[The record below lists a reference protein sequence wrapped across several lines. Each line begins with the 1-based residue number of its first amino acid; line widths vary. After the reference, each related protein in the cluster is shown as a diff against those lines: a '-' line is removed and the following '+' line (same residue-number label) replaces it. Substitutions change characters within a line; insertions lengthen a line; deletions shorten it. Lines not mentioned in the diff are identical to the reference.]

1 MFTLAARTRRGLLF
15 VITCILVLSLVIT
28 AFHPF
33 LRIPSISSPN
43 HMSNFSVVNSD
54 QQSTKVDEISL
65 VAGSRVPLAAPTPIT
80 NYSIDALLQPLSHL
94 VNGST
99 TINYVN
105 HATDSLSELY
115 FHLYPNAFRPEGWMD
130 VFDVLF
136 NDTSLPYM
144 ISGID
149 DSLLW
154 VNLTSGSGPGVL
166 VPGQNVTLDLLW
178 QVMVPERFDRFGV
191 TIETEDFEL
200 LAFNL
205 GNWHPIV
212 SVYDER
218 GWDRKPYSHMGE
230 SFYSDVAVYDV
241 DITVPDDYVVAA
253 TGELESTSAGGETRT
268 WHFVTGPVRDFTWCA
283 SPHYQ
288 TLSVETHG
296 VNVTSYHIADHELAG
311 QRALE
316 IAAQCL
322 EVYGNRFGP
331 YPWESLQIVEA
342 DIWAGG
348 MEYPQLVMIG
358 AVLYDDYA
366 GLSYFASVVAHEI
379 GHEWIPFTIGTDS
392 YTEPWIDEGFAS
404 YCEYEWVEHAYDAR
418 TRADYRLYDLNRYWS
433 YVANDGD
440 ESMNQS
446 MAFWQNAYGDAYGSI
461 VYSKAA
467 LVYDMLRHQL
477 NDATFFQAWQDIY
490 SLAIHQNVRA
500 RTLQQYFE
508 ASVGESLDWFFDP
521 WMYGSGIIT
530 LSLGAATLSAGVDGW
545 TISFTLLQSAPTPV
559 RLRVPLT
566 ISFGATSEVV
576 WVWMEASPTTVLNI
590 SVPEFPI
597 QLTLDP
603 EQLLLCQ
610 YGTRTLFLALV
621 PGSPILY
628 SVVGIVVVTAL
639 AIGIVIIWKRR
650 RSREALLF

>member
-1 MFTLAARTRRGLLF
+1 MRIRRSLLF
-15 VITCILVLSLVIT
+15 TMTCLLVFSLLTMAIHPLFSIPFIATPRQLSNL
-28 AFHPF
+28 P
-33 LRIPSISSPN
+33 
-43 HMSNFSVVNSD
+43 VVNSSH
-54 QQSTKVDEISL
+54 QPLIADETTL

-80 NYSIDALLQPLSHL
+80 NYSIDAILQPLTHL

-105 HATDSLSELY
+105 HASDTLSELY
-115 FHLYPNAFRPEGWMD
+115 FHLYPNAFQPEGWME

-136 NDTSLPYM
+136 NDASLPYM
-144 ISGID
+144 IGGID

-154 VNLTSGSGPGVL
+154 VNLVDGSGPGVL
-166 VPGQNVTLDLLW
+166 APGQNVTLDLRW

-191 TIETEDFEL
+191 TIETEEFEFM
-200 LAFNL
+200 AFNL

-212 SVYDER
+212 SVYDDR
-218 GWDRKPYSHMGE
+218 GWDRTPYSHMGE

-241 DITVPDDYVVAA
+241 KITVPDDYIIAA
-253 TGELESTSAGGETRT
+253 TGELESTSVGGGTRI
-268 WHFVTGPVRDFTWCA
+268 WHFVTEPVRDFTWCA

-288 TLSVETHG
+288 TLSVVTQG

-322 EVYGNRFGP
+322 EVFGNCFGP

-404 YCEYEWVEHAYDAR
+404 FCEYVWVEHAYGAS
-418 TRADYRLYDLNRYWS
+418 TLADYRFYDLNRYWG
-433 YVANDGD
+433 YVANGGD
-440 ESMNQS
+440 ESINQS
-446 MAFWQNAYGDAYGSI
+446 MAFWQNNYWDAYGSI

-477 NDATFFQAWQDIY
+477 GDAPFFQAWQDIY
-490 SLAIHQNVRA
+490 SFAIHQNVRA

-508 ASVGESLDWFFDP
+508 ASVGESLDWYFEP
-521 WMYGSGIIT
+521 WVFGSGIVT

-545 TISFTLLQSAPTPV
+545 TISFSLIQSASIPI
-559 RLRVPLT
+559 RLRVPLA
-566 ISFGATSEVV
+566 ISFGARSEEV
-576 WVWMEASPTTVLNI
+576 WVWMDASPTTVLNI
-590 SVPEFPI
+590 SVSEFPL

-610 YGTRTLFLALV
+610 YGARSLFLALV

-628 SVVGIVVVTAL
+628 GIVGIVAVTAL
-639 AIGIVIIWKRR
+639 AFGIVIIWKRR
-650 RSREALLF
+650 RSKAAIIL

>member
-1 MFTLAARTRRGLLF
+1 MTIHPLM
-15 VITCILVLSLVIT
+15 CIPAFSPPNQVSNIPVMNSSQQTTPTNEGNLVV
-28 AFHPF
+28 
-33 LRIPSISSPN
+33 
-43 HMSNFSVVNSD
+43 
-54 QQSTKVDEISL
+54 
-65 VAGSRVPLAAPTPIT
+65 GSRAPLAAPTPIT
-80 NYSIDALLQPLSHL
+80 NYSIDALLMPLTHI

-105 HATDSLSELY
+105 HATDSFSELY
-115 FHLYPNAFRPEGWMD
+115 FHLYPNAFQPEGWME

-136 NDTSLPYM
+136 NDTSLTYM
-144 ISGID
+144 ISGVD

-154 VNLTSGSGPGVL
+154 VNLVDGSGPGVL
-166 VPGQNVTLDLLW
+166 APGQNVTLNLLW
-178 QVMVPERFDRFGV
+178 QVMIPERSDRFGV

-212 SVYDER
+212 SVYDDR
-218 GWDRKPYSHMGE
+218 GWDRTPYSHLGE
-230 SFYSDVAVYDV
+230 SFYSDVAIYDV
-241 DITVPDDYVVAA
+241 EITVPDDYVVAA
-253 TGELESTSAGGETRT
+253 TGELENTSISGGTRT
-268 WHFVTGPVRDFTWCA
+268 WHFVTGPVRDFTWCT

-288 TLSVETHG
+288 TLSVETQG

-311 QRALE
+311 QRVLE
-316 IAAQCL
+316 IATQCL
-322 EVYGNRFGP
+322 EIYGNLFGH
-331 YPWESLQIVEA
+331 YPWKSLHIVEA
-342 DIWAGG
+342 DFWAGG

-358 AVLYDDYA
+358 AVLYEDYT

-404 YCEYEWVEHAYDAR
+404 YCEYEWVEYAYDAR

-433 YVANDGD
+433 YVANGGD
-440 ESMNQS
+440 ESINQS
-446 MAFWQNAYGDAYGSI
+446 MAFWQNTNWDAYGSI

-477 NDATFFQAWQDIY
+477 GDASFYQAWQDIY

-508 ASVGESLDWFFDP
+508 TSVGESLDWFFEP
-521 WMYGSGIIT
+521 WVYGSGVVT
-530 LSLGAATLSAGVDGW
+530 LSLGATTLSAGVDGW
-545 TISFTLLQSAPTPV
+545 TISATLLQSASTPV
-559 RLRVPLT
+559 RLRVPLS

-576 WVWMEASPTTVLNI
+576 WVWMKASPATVLSI
-590 SVPEFPI
+590 TVPEFPL

-610 YGTRTLFLALV
+610 YGTRSLYLALV

-628 SVVGIVVVTAL
+628 GVVGIVVVTAL
-639 AIGIVIIWKRR
+639 ALVIVIIWKRR
-650 RSREALLF
+650 RS

>member
-1 MFTLAARTRRGLLF
+1 MTM
-15 VITCILVLSLVIT
+15 
-28 AFHPF
+28 AFHP
-33 LRIPSISSPN
+33 LICLPIISGLNRMNDSSEGYSSRLNSPG
-43 HMSNFSVVNSD
+43 
-54 QQSTKVDEISL
+54 KEITWMEDYK
-65 VAGSRVPLAAPTPIT
+65 APLAAQTPIT
-80 NYSIDALLQPLSHL
+80 NYSIDALLQPLTRL

-105 HATDSLSELY
+105 HATDSLPELY
-115 FHLYPNAFRPEGWMD
+115 FHLYPNAFQPEGWME

-154 VNLTSGSGPGVL
+154 VNLVSGSGPGVL
-166 VPGQNVTLDLLW
+166 VPGQNVTLDLFW
-178 QVMVPERFDRFGV
+178 QVMIPERFDRFGV

-212 SVYDER
+212 SVYDNR
-218 GWDRKPYSHMGE
+218 GWDRRPYSHLGE

-241 DITVPDDYVVAA
+241 EITVPDDYVVVA
-253 TGELESTSAGGETRT
+253 TGELESRSAGGGTRT

-288 TLSVETHG
+288 TLSVETQG

-322 EVYGNRFGP
+322 EVFGNRFGP
-331 YPWESLQIVEA
+331 YPWKSLQVVET
-342 DIWAGG
+342 DFWAGG

-366 GLSYFASVVAHEI
+366 GLSYFSSVVAHEI

-392 YTEPWIDEGFAS
+392 YSEPWIDEGFATF
-404 YCEYEWVEHAYDAR
+404 CEFVWVEHVYGSS
-418 TRADYRLYDLNRYWS
+418 TLADYRLYYLNRYWS
-433 YVANDGD
+433 YVANSGD
-440 ESMNQS
+440 ESINQS
-446 MAFWQNAYGDAYGSI
+446 MAFWQDTYWDAYGSI

-467 LVYDMLRHQL
+467 LVYDMLRYQL
-477 NDATFFQAWQDIY
+477 GDATFFQAWQDLY
-490 SLAIHQNVRA
+490 SLVIHQNVRA

-508 ASVGESLDWFFDP
+508 ASVGESLNWFFEP
-521 WMYGSGIIT
+521 WVFGSGVVT
-530 LSLGAATLSAGVDGW
+530 LSLGAATLSVGVDGW
-545 TISFTLLQSAPTPV
+545 TISITLLQNAPTPV

-566 ISFGATSEVV
+566 VFFGAIGEVV
-576 WVWMEASPTTVLNI
+576 WVWIEASPITVLSI
-590 SVPEFPI
+590 SVSEFPL

-610 YGTRTLFLALV
+610 YGTQSIFLALV
-621 PGSPILY
+621 SGSPILY
-628 SVVGIVVVTAL
+628 GVVGIVAVTAL
-639 AIGIVIIWKRR
+639 VIGIVIIWKRR
-650 RSREALLF
+650 LS

>member
-1 MFTLAARTRRGLLF
+1 MTTATHPLL
-15 VITCILVLSLVIT
+15 C
-28 AFHPF
+28 
-33 LRIPSISSPN
+33 IPSISTPN
-43 HMSNFSVVNSD
+43 QVNSLLSVD
-54 QQSTKVDEISL
+54 SSQQPKIADERHSVTCSIAS
-65 VAGSRVPLAAPTPIT
+65 PAAPTPIT
-80 NYSIDALLQPLSHL
+80 NYSIDARLLPLTHI

-105 HATDSLSELY
+105 HATDSLSELW
-115 FHLYPNAFRPEGWMD
+115 FHLYPNAFQPEGWME

-136 NDTSLPYM
+136 NDTSLPYT

-154 VNLTSGSGPGVL
+154 VNLVSGSGPGVL
-166 VPGQNVTLDLLW
+166 VPGQNVTLDLVW
-178 QVMVPERFDRFGV
+178 QVLIPERFDRFGV

-212 SVYDER
+212 SVYDDR
-218 GWDRKPYSHMGE
+218 GWDRTPYSHMGE

-241 DITVPDDYVVAA
+241 EITVPDDYVVAA
-253 TGELESTSAGGETRT
+253 TGELESTSAGGGTRT

-288 TLSVETHG
+288 TLSVETQG

-322 EVYGNRFGP
+322 EVFGNRFGP

-342 DIWAGG
+342 DFWAGG
-348 MEYPQLVMIG
+348 MEYPQLIMIG

-404 YCEYEWVEHAYDAR
+404 FCEYVWVEHAYGPS
-418 TRADYRLYDLNRYWS
+418 TLADYRHYDLNRYWG
-433 YVANDGD
+433 YVANGGD
-440 ESMNQS
+440 ESINQS
-446 MAFWQNAYGDAYGSI
+446 MAFWQNNYWDAYGSI

-477 NDATFFQAWQDIY
+477 SDATFFQAWQDIY

-508 ASVGESLDWFFDP
+508 TSVGESLSWFFEP
-521 WMYGSGIIT
+521 WVFGSGVVT
-530 LSLGAATLSAGVDGW
+530 LSLGAATLSAGVHGW
-545 TISFTLLQSAPTPV
+545 TISFTLLQNAPTLV
-559 RLRVPLT
+559 RLRVPLA
-566 ISFGATSEVV
+566 ISFSATSEVV
-576 WVWMEASPTTVLNI
+576 WVWMEASPATVLNLTV
-590 SVPEFPI
+590 SEFPI

-603 EQLLLCQ
+603 GQLLLCQ
-610 YGTRTLFLALV
+610 YGTRSLFLALV
-621 PGSPILY
+621 PGSPLLY
-628 SVVGIVVVTAL
+628 GVVGMVVVTAL
-639 AIGIVIIWKRR
+639 ALGIIIIWKRR
-650 RSREALLF
+650 RS

>member
-1 MFTLAARTRRGLLF
+1 MRTRRSLLF
-15 VITCILVLSLVIT
+15 TMTCLLVFSLVT
-28 AFHPF
+28 TVTHP
-33 LRIPSISSPN
+33 LLCIPIISTLNQVNNLPG
-43 HMSNFSVVNSD
+43 VNSNK
-54 QQSTKVDEISL
+54 QPALADEINS
-65 VAGSRVPLAAPTPIT
+65 VAGSIAPPAAPTPLT
-80 NYSIDALLQPLSHL
+80 NYSIDALLLPLTHH

-115 FHLYPNAFRPEGWMD
+115 FHLYPNAFQPEGWIE

-144 ISGID
+144 ISGTD

-154 VNLTSGSGPGVL
+154 VNLVSGSGPGVL
-166 VPGQNVTLDLLW
+166 APGQNVTLDLLW
-178 QVMVPERFDRFGV
+178 QVLIPERFDRFGV
-191 TIETEDFEL
+191 TIETEDFDL

-212 SVYDER
+212 SVYDDR
-218 GWDRKPYSHMGE
+218 GWDRTPYSHLGE
-230 SFYSDVAVYDV
+230 SFYSDVAIYDV
-241 DITVPDDYVVAA
+241 DITVPNDYVIAA
-253 TGELESTSAGGETRT
+253 TGELESTSAGGGTRT

-288 TLSVETHG
+288 TLSVETQG
-296 VNVTSYHIADHELAG
+296 VNVTSYHIAGHELAG

-316 IAAQCL
+316 IATQCL
-322 EVYGNRFGP
+322 EVFGNRFGP

-342 DIWAGG
+342 DFWAGG

-358 AVLYDDYA
+358 TVLYDDYA

-404 YCEYEWVEHAYDAR
+404 FCEYVWVEHVYGPS
-418 TRADYRLYDLNRYWS
+418 TLADYRLYDLNRYWG
-433 YVANDGD
+433 YVANGGD
-440 ESMNQS
+440 ESINQS
-446 MAFWQNAYGDAYGSI
+446 MAFWQNTYWDAYGSI

-477 NDATFFQAWQDIY
+477 GDGTFYQAWQDIY

-500 RTLQQYFE
+500 RTIQQYFE
-508 ASVGESLDWFFDP
+508 TSVGESLDWFFEP
-521 WMYGSGIIT
+521 WVFGSGVVT

-545 TISFTLLQSAPTPV
+545 TISFTLLQSASTLV
-559 RLRVPLT
+559 RLRVPLA

-576 WVWMEASPTTVLNI
+576 WVWMEASPTSVLNI
-590 SVPEFPI
+590 SVSEFPL

-610 YGTRTLFLALV
+610 YGLRSLFLALG

-628 SVVGIVVVTAL
+628 GVVGIVVVTAL
-639 AIGIVIIWKRR
+639 ALGIVIIWKRR
-650 RSREALLF
+650 RA